1 MEFSPYSFFY
11 LFIVLAPF
19 IIICAIT
26 LISLF
31 NADFKGICF
40 LAGLAVTSFVS
51 GTVGQLL
58 QSFLTL
64 PVDADA
70 ACKATIM
77 SMGGTA
83 YFIPMG
89 QVIISY
95 TFWYF
100 MYCILINGFVLAN
113 VGMIVFFCILII
125 GDIAWNR
132 YNNCFGMQ
140 NLVAAMIIGGG
151 MGAASAKVIDTISS
165 REFLYF
171 FNGIGGVS
179 GGGGGGGGGI
189 DSCSVPSKQTFK
201 CNVSR
206 GGKLIQ

>member
-40 LAGLAVTSFVS
+40 LAGLALTSFVS
-51 GTVGQLL
+51 GTIGQLL
-58 QSFLTL
+58 DSVLVL
-64 PVDADA
+64 PVDSDA

-77 SMGGTA
+77 TMGGTP
-83 YFIPMG
+83 YNIPMG

-100 MYCILINGFVLAN
+100 VYCIIINGFVIAN
-113 VGMIVFFCILII
+113 IGMIIFFCVLIL
-125 GDIAWNR
+125 GDIAWNS
-132 YNNCFGMQ
+132 YNKCFGLQ
-140 NLVAAMIIGGG
+140 NLLAAMVIGGA
-151 MGAASAKVIDTISS
+151 MGAMWAKVIDTISD
-165 REFLYF
+165 RNYLYF
-171 FNGIGGVS
+171 FNGISS
-179 GGGGGGGGGI
+179 GGGV
-189 DSCSVPSKQTFK
+189 DSCTVPSKQTFK
-201 CNVSR
+201 CNVTKN
-206 GGKLIQ
+206 GKLIQ

>member
-51 GTVGQLL
+51 GTIGQLL
-58 QSFLTL
+58 DSVFVL
-64 PVDADA
+64 PVDPDA

-77 SMGGTA
+77 TMGGTP
-83 YFIPMG
+83 YNIPMG

-100 MYCILINGFVLAN
+100 VYCIIINGFVIAN
-113 VGMIVFFCILII
+113 IGMIIFFCVLIL
-125 GDIAWNR
+125 GDIAWNS
-132 YNNCFGMQ
+132 YNKCFGLQ
-140 NLVAAMIIGGG
+140 NLIAAMIIGGA
-151 MGAASAKVIDTISS
+151 MGAMWAKVIDTISD
-165 REFLYF
+165 RNYLYF
-171 FNGIGGVS
+171 FNGIS
-179 GGGGGGGGGI
+179 GGGGV

-201 CNVSR
+201 CNVTKN
-206 GGKLIQ
+206 GKLIQ

>member
-1 MEFSPYSFFY
+1 MEFSIYSFFY

-40 LAGLAVTSFVS
+40 LAGLAVTSFIS
-51 GTVGQLL
+51 GAFGQLAK
-58 QSFLTL
+58 SVLTL
-64 PVDADA
+64 PDQPDA

-77 SMGGTA
+77 TMGGTP
-83 YFIPMG
+83 YNIPMG

-100 MYCILINGFVLAN
+100 VYCIIINGFVIAN
-113 VGMIVFFCILII
+113 IGMIVFFCILIL

-132 YNNCFGMQ
+132 YNNCFGLQ
-140 NLVAAMIIGGG
+140 NMIAAMVLGGG
-151 MGAASAKVIDTISS
+151 MGAASAKVIDTISD
-165 REFLYF
+165 RNYLYF
-171 FNGIGGVS
+171 FNGIGS
-179 GGGGGGGGGI
+179 GGGGGI

-201 CNVSR
+201 CNVTQ
-206 GGKLIQ
+206 GGRVLQ